1 MAERHRCQN
10 DLMIDEMVAAGKSEQ
25 DILTVIVAQYRPY
38 DTLPAFDE
46 GFNAYQTSATR
57 MTMTKRTS
65 GPLQRLGLCRR
76 NSVSRKRRPGCRD
89 SVRIRSYG
97 AASPCPYR
105 KFKREHIGDAARP
118 RPAGEARGRFGARH
132 AESAHPCAATGVSGP
147 RCDIF
152 DRMRVTASNT
162 SGARRWS
169 PANTRRS
176 ILLTATRLG
185 ALGLST
191 LS

>member
-65 GPLQRLGLCRR
+65 GPLQRLGLQRC
-76 NSVSRKRRPGCRD
+76 
-89 SVRIRSYG
+89 
-97 AASPCPYR
+97 
-105 KFKREHIGDAARP
+105 ARP
-118 RPAGEARGRFGARH
+118 EQPGHCVPDQPEEITHRNDYQPIRG
-132 AESAHPCAATGVSGP
+132 
-147 RCDIF
+147 
-152 DRMRVTASNT
+152 
-162 SGARRWS
+162 
-169 PANTRRS
+169 
-176 ILLTATRLG
+176 
-185 ALGLST
+185 
-191 LS
+191 